1 MVINLLARI
10 PGLPQRNEDHLP
22 SFPSPRL
29 CQIPVRERRGRRGEG
44 GRGANSEILQK
55 RQGKK
60 CAEGGQVGR
69 ALMDVDLRVVAV
81 KLTNRFRGVRP
92 AREGKHVRVIKI
104 HLGQSKGAVEE
115 GGRAEG
121 SGRRRR
127 AGNCS

>member
-1 MVINLLARI
+1 MRI
-10 PGLPQRNEDHLP
+10 ISLP
-22 SFPSPRL
+22 SRRL
-29 CQIPVRERRGRRGEG
+29 VSVKYLYVSGAGGEVKEEEER
-44 GRGANSEILQK
+44 ILK
-55 RQGKK
+55 SCRNDRGKK

-104 HLGQSKGAVEE
+104 HLGQSKGVVEE
-115 GGRAEG
+115 GGGAEG
-121 SGRRRR
+121 SGRRGR